1 MTKVVTA
8 TACMQLVGKNV
19 IKLDDDIR
27 HLIPELANAQI
38 LQGFDGDDKAIL
50 VENIDPITMR

>member
-8 TACMQLVGKNV
+8 TACMQLIDKNV

-38 LQGFDGDDKAIL
+38 LEGFDGDDKPIL
-50 VENIDPITMR
+50 VENTDPITMR